1 MSRSVVPEPVRNEI
15 GNILLSR
22 AQSPEQ
28 LKMLKN
34 VISKMEEEQKNK
46 SLRSGLIG
54 GNIGS
59 QFAEPVTQGLRSL
72 LD

>member
-1 MSRSVVPEPVRNEI
+1 
-15 GNILLSR
+15 
-22 AQSPEQ
+22 
-28 LKMLKN
+28 MLKN

-54 GNIGS
+54 GNIGG